1 MSDRN
6 SSARDSASHDWQRWE
21 MGSLERRAAR
31 RQPPAR
37 PAEQDQVKPQRRE
50 EDRQRLEALEQARRE
65 GFEQGRQEGIEKG
78 HAEGLER
85 GREQALEAFAQERDQ
100 RLEETLSPMADLVRE
115 FEGAAN
121 RLNDEIAYALVEL
134 ALETGRQLAGRAL
147 ELAPEHILDDIEKLM
162 SEHPTL
168 GGSPRICIHPEDLA
182 LVQAQL
188 GTLLN
193 DLGWRLSSDTALE
206 RGDCRLETDQREIDA
221 TREDRWERLRHAVG
235 HGKH

>member
-1 MSDRN
+1 MSERGR
-6 SSARDSASHDWQRWE
+6 SSSTWQRWE
-21 MGSLERRAAR
+21 MGSLERRERRGHASPAAIEAAR
-31 RQPPAR
+31 L
-37 PAEQDQVKPQRRE
+37 PQRRR
-50 EDRQRLEALEQARRE
+50 EDEQRRDAFEKARRE
-65 GFEQGRQEGIEKG
+65 GHEKG
-78 HAEGLER
+78 FEEGREAGYAAGLEE
-85 GREQALEAFAQERDQ
+85 GRAKALADYADERDR
-100 RLEETLSPMADLVRE
+100 RLEEALAPMADLVRS
-115 FEGAAN
+115 FDSASN

-168 GGSPRICIHPEDLA
+168 GGSPRICIHPEDLP
-182 LVQAQL
+182 LVQTQL
-188 GTLLN
+188 GDLLN
-193 DLGWRLSSDTALE
+193 DIGWHLSSDTTLE